1 MCGLEPGIVPEKRGI
16 AVTANKTLSLPQLG
30 AVVAG
35 NALEFYDFLTFSFF
49 AVQIGQVFFP
59 GHDATDAL
67 LLTLA
72 TFGVGFLTR
81 PLGGVVIGT
90 LGDTWGRKPA
100 MLFSFGL
107 MGLSVVGLA
116 LTPPY
121 ASIGIAAPVLAMLF
135 RLMQGFAL
143 GGEVGPT
150 TAFLLEVAPANRR
163 GLYVAL
169 QNATQYLSTMFAG
182 AVGLVLANMLPPA
195 ALTAWGWRVA
205 LLLGACV
212 VPFALAIRR
221 KLPETML
228 TMGDR
233 PGRRAI
239 PMRRLAWLSLF
250 SLAMLAAATIATYTM
265 NYMSTFA
272 MHVLDIAPDHAF
284 WITVTTGGAAMT
296 GALAGGVLGDLAG
309 RKPVMIA
316 ASLLLLGIAVPCFD
330 AIMAQKTMTVL
341 LEAAAAMAMLTGL
354 FVGPAMASL
363 TENMPH
369 ALRAGSVAI
378 LYALAI
384 SVFGGSAQFV
394 VTWLI
399 AVTGSAIA
407 PAWYMAGAMVLGLV
421 GMIGMPESAPA
432 IFWKKFRS

>member
-1 MCGLEPGIVPEKRGI
+1 M
-16 AVTANKTLSLPQLG
+16 TARQLLTGPQLA

-49 AVQIGQVFFP
+49 AVQIGQAFFP

-100 MLFSFGL
+100 MLFSFAL
-107 MGLSVVGLA
+107 MGFSVVGLA

-121 ASIGIAAPVLAMLF
+121 ARIGIAAPVLALVF
-135 RLMQGFAL
+135 RLCQGFAL

-150 TAFLLEVAPANRR
+150 TAFLLEVAPPRHR

-169 QNATQYLSTMFAG
+169 QNATQYLSTLVAG
-182 AVGLVLANMLPPA
+182 IVGLTLANMLPPD
-195 ALTAWGWRVA
+195 ALTAWGWRLA
-205 LLLGACV
+205 LLLGAAV
-212 VPFALAIRR
+212 VPFALAIRAH
-221 KLPETML
+221 LPETL
-228 TMGDR
+228 REHDH
-233 PGRRAI
+233 PARRAL
-239 PMRRLAWLSLF
+239 PMPVLMRLSLL

-272 MHVLDIAPDHAF
+272 MHTLGIAPARAF
-284 WITVTTGGAAMT
+284 FVTVTTGACAMV
-296 GALAGGVLGDLAG
+296 GALAGGALGDRFG

-316 ASLLLLGIAVPCFD
+316 AAL
-330 AIMAQKTMTVL
+330 VL
-341 LEAAAAMAMLTGL
+341 LVIALPSFQWIVASHAVMALIEASAVMAFLTGL

-363 TENMPH
+363 TENMPPT
-369 ALRAGSVAI
+369 LRAGAVAI

-384 SVFGGSAQFV
+384 SIFGGSAQFV

-399 AVTGSAIA
+399 EVTGSPLA
-407 PAWYMAGAMVLGLV
+407 PAWYMMTAMALGIL
-421 GMIGMPESAPA
+421 GMAGMPESAPA
-432 IFWKKFRS
+432 RTGRAY